1 MVRRPES
8 RHARPSG
15 RAAVAAAYD
24 RVQAELT
31 SVRSQHWTDQ
41 LEMIRL
47 ASLTRELTT
56 QVSTLQT
63 ELATVRDE
71 LSAARSAPP
80 VVVEVPAAG
89 WSSVAPPETWAASA
103 PLAPPAWAPSPPG
116 WAPAAQ
122 PAWAPQPYAAPP
134 EAWVAQAAAAQQQ
147 ATMRE
152 DLLLQEMAELRRL
165 VAHQQTLLADL
176 TVRLLDLLAR
186 FIPVVPV
193 QQPTYAAPPQ
203 PQPYPTPQPAP
214 EQPAASYAPPTT
226 LYQAPDDLVM
236 DDETASRLRV
246 IREAFGR

>member
-8 RHARPSG
+8 RHARPTG

-24 RVQAELT
+24 RVQGELT
-31 SVRSQHWTDQ
+31 AVRSQHWTDQ

-56 QVSTLQT
+56 QVTALQS
-63 ELATVRDE
+63 ELATVREE
-71 LSAARSAPP
+71 LQAARSAPP

-89 WSSVAPPETWAASA
+89 WSSVAPPAAWAASA
-103 PLAPPAWAPSPPG
+103 PPG
-116 WAPAAQ
+116 WAPAPQ
-122 PAWAPQPYAAPP
+122 PSWAPQPYAAPP
-134 EAWVAQAAAAQQQ
+134 EAWVQQSAAPSPSL
-147 ATMRE
+147 RE
-152 DLLLQEMAELRRL
+152 DLMLQEMAELRRL

-186 FIPVVPV
+186 FVPV
-193 QQPTYAAPPQ
+193 APAPQAYAAPAQ
-203 PQPYPTPQPAP
+203 PQPYPSPQPAAQ
-214 EQPAASYAPPTT
+214 QPAAAYTPPAT

>member
-24 RVQAELT
+24 RVQGELT
-31 SVRSQHWTDQ
+31 AVRSQHWTDQ

-47 ASLTRELTT
+47 TSLTRELTT
-56 QVSTLQT
+56 QVAALQQ
-63 ELATVRDE
+63 ELGTVREE
-71 LSAARSAPP
+71 LHAARSAPP

-89 WSSVAPPETWAASA
+89 WSSIAPPAAWAASA
-103 PLAPPAWAPSPPG
+103 PPG
-116 WAPAAQ
+116 WAPAQQ

-134 EAWVAQAAAAQQQ
+134 EAWVQQ
-147 ATMRE
+147 APAPSLRE

-165 VAHQQTLLADL
+165 VSHQQTLLADL

-186 FIPVVPV
+186 FIPVAPT
-193 QQPTYAAPPQ
+193 QQTYAAPAQ
-203 PQPYPTPQPAP
+203 PQPYPAPQSAP
-214 EQPAASYAPPTT
+214 PQSAPAAAYAPPAT
-226 LYQAPDDLVM
+226 LYQAPEDLVM

>member
-24 RVQAELT
+24 RVQGELT
-31 SVRSQHWTDQ
+31 AVRSQHWTDQ

-47 ASLTRELTT
+47 TSLTRELTT
-56 QVSTLQT
+56 QVAALQQ
-63 ELATVRDE
+63 ELGTMREE
-71 LSAARSAPP
+71 LNTARSTPP
-80 VVVEVPAAG
+80 VVVEVPAGG
-89 WSSVAPPETWAASA
+89 WSSVAPPE
-103 PLAPPAWAPSPPG
+103 AWAVSAPPG
-116 WAPAAQ
+116 WAPARQ

-134 EAWVAQAAAAQQQ
+134 EAWVQQ
-147 ATMRE
+147 APAPAPQPSLRE

-165 VAHQQTLLADL
+165 VTHQQTLLADL

-186 FIPVVPV
+186 FIPVAPP
-193 QQPTYAAPPQ
+193 QQAHAAPAQPQ
-203 PQPYPTPQPAP
+203 PQPYPAPQAAAP
-214 EQPAASYAPPTT
+214 QAAPAAAYAPPAT
-226 LYQAPDDLVM
+226 LYQAPEDLVM